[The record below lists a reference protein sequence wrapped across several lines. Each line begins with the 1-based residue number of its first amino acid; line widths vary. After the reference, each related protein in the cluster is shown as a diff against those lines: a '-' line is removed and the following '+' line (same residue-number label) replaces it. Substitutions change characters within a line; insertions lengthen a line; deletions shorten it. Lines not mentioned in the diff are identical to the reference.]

1 VICGIKPFYVFWIK
15 RMGVIREVRKKRP
28 IKDNELVNL
37 ELNTLQQSIDRIEQN
52 ISEIKKNIAD
62 LMIKDLID

>member
-1 VICGIKPFYVFWIK
+1 
-15 RMGVIREVRKKRP
+15 MGVIREVRKKRP